1 MSRDV
6 SRAVATRV
14 RSLDWEQVARDLD
27 ECGYATTPPLLDS
40 QTCHA
45 LVGMYD
51 DGKRFRSQIDM
62 ARYRFGKGDYK
73 YFDEPLP
80 PVVQALRT
88 NLYPPL
94 ARIANTWAARL
105 SGGVTYPADL
115 AAFLET
121 CAKAGQIKPTPL
133 LLHYERGGY
142 NALHQDLYG
151 EVAFPLQITVL
162 LSRPDED
169 FIGGEF
175 LLVEQRPRA
184 QSRGEAITLAQG
196 EAVVF
201 PTRER
206 PVSGTRGYY
215 RAAVRHGVSRVRSGT
230 RYTLGVIFH
239 NAK

>member
-14 RSLDWEQVARDLD
+14 RSLDWEQVGRDLD
-27 ECGYATTPPLLDS
+27 ECGYATSPPLLDL

-45 LVGMYD
+45 LIGMYD
-51 DGKRFRSQIDM
+51 EGKRFRSHIDM
-62 ARYRFGKGDYK
+62 ARYRFGVGDYK
-73 YFDEPLP
+73 YFDDPLP

-88 NLYPPL
+88 SLYPPL
-94 ARIANTWAARL
+94 AGIANRWAAHL
-105 SGGVTYPADL
+105 AGAATYPADL
-115 AAFLET
+115 DAFLEK
-121 CAKAGQIKPTPL
+121 CAKAGQAKPTPL

-142 NALHQDLYG
+142 NCLHQDIYG
-151 EVAFPLQITVL
+151 ELAFPLQVTVL
-162 LSRPDED
+162 LSRPEVD

-184 QSRGEAITLAQG
+184 QSRGEAITLSQG
-196 EAVVF
+196 EAVIF

-206 PVSGTRGYY
+206 PVSGNKGHY
-215 RAAVRHGVSRVRSGT
+215 RVAVRHGVSRVRSGV